1 MATYQLNHTGQEI
14 DAAVDWV
21 KNSQSTVENKID
33 QHGLE
38 IAAVNQAIGNPNWFS
53 ENNTTI
59 TEQLGNHSTLLT
71 KHGNALNGLSGLNN
85 LQAYDLG
92 TPELLSNNGQA
103 NQPSMRFWKSGHFVY
118 VEINGYYNT
127 NTSAAGGTVNFQAKL
142 PPQLIPVWNVFMLNA
157 AQNTNAAIHETIY
170 FDEQGNISGQGFTQA
185 SGAIWCTAMYLTA
198 NLIPLQ
204 DENGTFITGDTYNNW
219 LETHPL

>member
-21 KNSQSTVENKID
+21 KNSQSTVED
-33 QHGLE
+33 QIHQNGLGITLLE
-38 IAAVNQAIGNPNWFS
+38 ADIGTINNQL
-53 ENNTTI
+53 E
-59 TEQLGNHSTLLT
+59 NHSALLT

-85 LQAYDLG
+85 LQTYDLK
-92 TPELLSNNGQA
+92 TPELLNSSGQA
-103 NQPSMRFWKSGHFVY
+103 DQPSIRFWKSGHFVY

-127 NTSAAGGTVNFQAKL
+127 NTSAVGGTVNFQAKL

-157 AQNTNAAIHETIY
+157 AQNITNAAIHETIY

-204 DENGTFITGDTYNNW
+204 DENGTFITGDTYDKW
-219 LETHPL
+219 FETHPL